1 MPKNKILIVDDS
13 KQIRKSLRDILE
25 KYEYDVVGEASS
37 GTEAISL
44 FNSIL
49 PDLVMLDIIMPKLG
63 GIETLRILRSI
74 NKEVKV
80 IMVSALDSLERV
92 KECMK
97 AGANHYILK
106 PFEEAKVIEIIK
118 KVAGG

>member
-13 KQIRKSLRDILE
+13 RQIRKSLRDILE

-37 GTEAISL
+37 GTEAINL

-49 PDLVMLDIIMPKLG
+49 PDIVMLDIIMPKLG

-97 AGANHYILK
+97 AGANHDILK